1 MTLALT
7 GSKTGNCVVFQSHYV
22 EAGPDGSPSRPLVD
36 VSPVLQ
42 VERGWRSY
50 VVARPGTHPEYQG
63 WRFAIYCWPT
73 YWAHDSRRCETRYR
87 IEGDLGVFYRFGD
100 AQVPLGLMA
109 DFDL

>member
-63 WRFAIYCWPT
+63 LALRHLLL
-73 YWAHDSRRCETRYR
+73 AHLLGSRLAKMRDQ
-87 IEGDLGVFYRFGD
+87 I
-100 AQVPLGLMA
+100 PH
-109 DFDL
+109 